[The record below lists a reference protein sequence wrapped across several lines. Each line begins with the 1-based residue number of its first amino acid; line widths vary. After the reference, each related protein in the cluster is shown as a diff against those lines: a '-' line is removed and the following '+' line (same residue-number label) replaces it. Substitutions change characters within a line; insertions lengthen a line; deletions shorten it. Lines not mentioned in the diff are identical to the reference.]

1 MVRISSQQAFM
12 GSVGDMVDLN
22 SQVLNQQA
30 KISSGK
36 EILSAADD
44 PLASSRIAQLTQG
57 IALRDQYTENL
68 TTLEGALQAEEAAL
82 INIVDTI
89 QRVRE
94 LTVQAGNGSLSF
106 DDRQSIAIELDQ
118 RLEELVSLANTKDA
132 SGEYLFSGF
141 QGDTIPFVEVQDGTF
156 EYQGDEGQRFIKAD
170 EATNVARNDNGK
182 RIFVDV
188 QSANNTIFTMAN
200 PANADQT
207 AYITGGSVTDQTA
220 YDAFYPEDMV
230 ITFNPET
237 NVVPNGPNYT
247 ITEKS
252 TGRPIVTDFVHVQGA
267 EVEFNGASFSIVG
280 NPDPGDVYFIEST
293 ERQDVFKTFKNVSDG
308 LKSLEDNTADR
319 ERLKTLLDDTLVNL
333 DNALESVLEVQSDV
347 GGRLNIVDTS
357 RDTQEEINLVNKTVL
372 SGIQDLDY
380 AEAVSQLSF
389 QTFVLEA
396 AQLSFTKVSGLSLF
410 NRL

>member
-1 MVRISSQQAFM
+1 
-12 GSVGDMVDLN
+12 
-22 SQVLNQQA
+22 
-30 KISSGK
+30 
-36 EILSAADD
+36 
-44 PLASSRIAQLTQG
+44 
-57 IALRDQYTENL
+57 
-68 TTLEGALQAEEAAL
+68 
-82 INIVDTI
+82 
-89 QRVRE
+89 
-94 LTVQAGNGSLSF
+94 
-106 DDRQSIAIELDQ
+106 
-118 RLEELVSLANTKDA
+118 
-132 SGEYLFSGF
+132 
-141 QGDTIPFVEVQDGTF
+141 
-156 EYQGDEGQRFIKAD
+156 
-170 EATNVARNDNGK
+170 
-182 RIFVDV
+182 
-188 QSANNTIFTMAN
+188 
-200 PANADQT
+200 
-207 AYITGGSVTDQTA
+207 
-220 YDAFYPEDMV
+220 MV